1 MSRTAKNFRH
11 QAAFTL
17 IELLV
22 VMGIILLMVT
32 LAIVSVGSM
41 LRSSRMSRAV
51 GLIVAAM
58 DEARTAAVTLRRSTK
73 VDLTRMDLEGRLN
86 RLSVVGPFF
95 NDNFESYT
103 PVVPPAVTTTGPT
116 SLGWVTNAAQEPY
129 VDSDGT
135 RCMVLLD
142 GGIYWNVLARV
153 NTTNQDDYETN
164 VQGRIKFLRTS
175 PRTAER
181 TISVLAAIQ
190 DSGKTVSNAYR
201 MNLAFKPAQPT
212 SPGRNE
218 KSLISLDRV
227 SGSAGSPIGP
237 AAVDKMDID
246 VSGVPSTTTDLVE
259 GVWYRVSLSVKRVT
273 DPNDST
279 KPYAIVAGKVW
290 VDGQLEPWGWTVGP
304 LKDTTSPLANGT
316 GGFSST
322 GGNGLVDDVLFDA
335 RPIRLLP
342 DGLRVDAIDPTLPSP
357 SQPVSEDSPYNF
369 PILFRP
375 DGTASFKYVVRIT
388 DATTGDRR
396 YVAIDQNTGRARLEH
411 KIEDALAK

>member
-1 MSRTAKNFRH
+1 MRNANLKRDG
-11 QAAFTL
+11 FTL

-73 VDLTRMDLEGRLN
+73 VDLTRMDVEGRLN

-103 PVVPPAVTTTGPT
+103 PPSATNPDPTNGPN
-116 SLGWVTNAAQEPY
+116 SLGWVCTSDKPY

-135 RCMVLLD
+135 RCMVLVD
-142 GGIYWNVLARV
+142 KKSYWNVLARV
-153 NTTNQDDYETN
+153 NTTNQDDFETN
-164 VQGRIKFLRTS
+164 IQGRVKFLRNS
-175 PRTAER
+175 PRLAER
-181 TISVLAAIQ
+181 TISVLAAIK
-190 DSGKTVSNAYR
+190 DSSTSITDGYR
-201 MNLAFKPAQPT
+201 MNLTFKPAAAT

-218 KSLISLDRV
+218 TSKVTLDTV
-227 SGSAGSPIGP
+227 GGSASWTAIGSSK
-237 AAVDKMDID
+237 DTLEID
-246 VSGVPSTTTDLVE
+246 ENGKPSTTTDFVE

-273 DPNDST
+273 NPNDTT

-304 LKDTTSPLANGT
+304 MKHETSPLSNGT
-316 GGFSST
+316 GGFSAD
-322 GGNGLVDDVLFDA
+322 GGNALVDDVLFDA

-342 DGLRVDAIDPTLPSP
+342 DGLRVDAMDPTIAAP
-357 SQPVSEDSPYNF
+357 SQAVNDDSPYNF

-375 DGTASFKYVVRIT
+375 DGTASFKYVIRIT

-411 KIEDALAK
+411 KVEDALAK